1 MFWDWPN
8 TIPDQ
13 EVKVA
18 DVRAVH
24 EQLVDEHETQV
35 AGGAR
40 DEHIATWN
48 LLHLRVP
55 RDMGKKVTIS

>member
-1 MFWDWPN
+1 MFGDWPN

-40 DEHIATWN
+40 DEHIAT
-48 LLHLRVP
+48 
-55 RDMGKKVTIS
+55 

>member
-1 MFWDWPN
+1 MELQWQMFGNWPN

-40 DEHIATWN
+40 DEHIAT
-48 LLHLRVP
+48 
-55 RDMGKKVTIS
+55 

>member
-1 MFWDWPN
+1 MFGDRPN

-13 EVKVA
+13 EVEA
-18 DVRAVH
+18 TDVRAIH

-40 DEHIATWN
+40 DEHIST
-48 LLHLRVP
+48 
-55 RDMGKKVTIS
+55 